1 MKPFILVLFCLS
13 MQMCSQVKQPVKSN
27 AIKNSSSME
36 NSSSKKENPYYS
48 RTDRTKLNVPNS
60 EWKKIL
66 DPEVYAVARELI
78 QKDLEPVNTI
88 SLMNWENITA
98 LFAEIICS
106 VQILNF
112 LQLAVG
118 QVFSKPIKKAFLAK
132 EIPPT
137 EWNVLKFYVK
147 DVIRI

>member
-1 MKPFILVLFCLS
+1 
-13 MQMCSQVKQPVKSN
+13 MQLRAK
-27 AIKNSSSME
+27 
-36 NSSSKKENPYYS
+36 
-48 RTDRTKLNVPNS
+48 
-60 EWKKIL
+60 
-66 DPEVYAVARELI
+66 LI

-118 QVFSKPIKKAFLAK
+118 QVFSKPIKKAFLTK

-137 EWNVLKFYVK
+137 EWNVQKFYVK